1 MLKAAP
7 DVRRGSVRTP
17 APAIILTAAV
27 LVTLTACVPT
37 AAAEACTPVVPT
49 GEQASYVDAE
59 GALLTEPDV
68 DFPTP
73 LTSRGP
79 QQAVIVPGDGETIE
93 AGQVVDLRV
102 SLFSAETGDLITA
115 SSYDPESAPVRRTA
129 GAEVDVL
136 AEIVQCAEV
145 GSRIAATATIS
156 DVFGPG
162 RLDPNLGLGDDDP
175 VVVVLDIE
183 AAYLGKA
190 QGSPQLGRDGVPAV
204 VTTPDGVPGVT
215 VPDQDPSDELI
226 DHVLVL
232 GDGAAI
238 EEGDRAV
245 LHYTGVLWESKSV
258 FDSSWERGAPATF
271 TVASFEDD
279 PEGVVPGLAQAL
291 VGKTVGS
298 QVVVVIPP
306 SLGYPEGQAPATIP
320 AGSTMVFVV
329 DVLGIEE

>member
-27 LVTLTACVPT
+27 LVTLSACAPT
-37 AAAEACTPVVPT
+37 APAEACAPVVPT

-59 GALLTEPDV
+59 GALLAEPEV

-79 QQAVIVPGDGETIE
+79 QQAVLEAGEGDQIE
-93 AGQVVDLRV
+93 AGQIVDLRV
-102 SLFSAETGDLITA
+102 SLFSAKTGDLITA
-115 SSYDPESAPVRRTA
+115 SSYDPEGAPVRRTA
-129 GAEVDVL
+129 GADVDVF
-136 AEIVQCAEV
+136 AEIVQCAQV

-162 RLDPNLGLGDDDP
+162 KLDPNLGFGDDDP
-175 VVVVLDIE
+175 VVLVLDIE
-183 AAYLGKA
+183 AAYLGRA
-190 QGSPQLGRDGVPAV
+190 QGAPQLGAVGVPAV

-226 DHVLVL
+226 DHVLVR
-232 GDGAAI
+232 GDGEAI

-245 LHYTGVLWESKSV
+245 LHYTGLLWDATTA
-258 FDSSWERGAPATF
+258 FDSSWERGVPTTF
-271 TVASFEDD
+271 IVASFLDD

-306 SLGYPEGQAPATIP
+306 SLGYPEGRAPATIP
-320 AGSTMVFVV
+320 PGSTMVFVV